1 MTLFTSKYF
10 CEGQG
15 PLSKLYNVKCSV
27 KHNKGRTKIQPYI
40 YTCQE
45 HWQNRTKL
53 FKNYIANNTKQHHGV
68 NIMTAEL
75 QQ

>member
-1 MTLFTSKYF
+1 MTLFTSKHF
-10 CEGQG
+10 CEEQG
-15 PLSKLYNVKCSV
+15 PLSKSYNVKMSS
-27 KHNKGRTKIQPYI
+27 KTQQGAYKNSAIH
-40 YTCQE
+40 TCQE